1 MQVNGLSYVQYC
13 LLTCAALD
21 LQAAGQK
28 GHIQSVRR
36 LHLGATGIRVS
47 SRKKGNGKQRTGKE
61 PEQGG
66 EASTSQMVLRP
77 RAGKGSGTKA

>member
-36 LHLGATGIRVS
+36 LRLGATGIRVS
-47 SRKKGNGKQRTGKE
+47 SRKKGNGKQRAGKE
-61 PEQGG
+61 PEQEG
-66 EASTSQMVLRP
+66 EASSSQMVLRP
-77 RAGKGSGTKA
+77 RVGKGSGMKA

>member
-1 MQVNGLSYVQYC
+1 MQVNGLSYVQNC
-13 LLTCAALD
+13 LLTCATLD

-47 SRKKGNGKQRTGKE
+47 SRKKGNGKQRAGKE
-61 PEQGG
+61 HEQGG

-77 RAGKGSGTKA
+77 RVGKGSGMKA